1 MNKTRLAI
9 FASGTGS
16 NAVSIMDYFQEHP
29 AVEVACVLSN
39 RKNAPVL
46 EKAKERLIETI
57 ILSNDEAENASILLN
72 FTNKLGIDYVI
83 LAGYLRLIPAEF
95 ILKFNRKIINIHPS
109 LLPKY
114 GGKGMFGDNVHRAV
128 LHSGDKET
136 GITIHYVD
144 LAFDEGEI
152 IDQFKCDLV
161 YNETIESIRS
171 KIKSLELAYFSSVIE
186 QTILKKG
193 W

>member
-16 NAVSIMDYFQEHP
+16 NAVGIMDYFQEHP
-29 AVEVACVLSN
+29 DVEVACVLSN

-46 EKAKERLIETI
+46 ERAKERFIETI
-57 ILSNDEAENASILLN
+57 ILSNDEAENASILLK

-152 IDQFKCDLV
+152 IDQFKCDVV

-171 KIKSLELAYFSSVIE
+171 KIKSLELAHFSPVIE

>member
-16 NAVSIMDYFQEHP
+16 NAVSIMDYFQKHP

>member
-171 KIKSLELAYFSSVIE
+171 KIKSLELAHFSSVIE